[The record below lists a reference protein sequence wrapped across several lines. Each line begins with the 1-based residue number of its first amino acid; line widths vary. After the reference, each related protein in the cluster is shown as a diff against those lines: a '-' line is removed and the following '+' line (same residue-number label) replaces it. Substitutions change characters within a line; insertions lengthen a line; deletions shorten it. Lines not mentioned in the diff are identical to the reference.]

1 MSAPE
6 THEPTPHVGFTEAV
20 KAAQSRLG
28 SRDAYA
34 RVEQRGGWKTKI
46 TDDLAGFI
54 AARDSA
60 YLATASAD
68 GQPYIQHRGGPRG
81 FIKVLDERTLA
92 FADFGGNKQYISLG
106 NLSENDRAHL
116 FLMDYANRQRI
127 KIWGRA
133 KMVEDDPELL
143 AGLADPAYKAQ
154 PERALVFTVEGWD
167 PNCPQHIT
175 PRFTEEDF
183 APAFQKLQSRI
194 AELETELA
202 ETRGE

>member
-1 MSAPE
+1 MDAK
-6 THEPTPHVGFTEAV
+6 PTPHVGFTDSI

-34 RVEQRGGWKTKI
+34 RVEERGGWKTTI
-46 TDDLAGFI
+46 TADLTGFI
-54 AARDSA
+54 ATRDSA
-60 YLATASAD
+60 YLATASAE

-92 FADFGGNKQYISLG
+92 FADFSGNKQYISLG
-106 NLSENDRAHL
+106 NLAENDRAHL

-133 KMVEDDPELL
+133 KMVEDDPELV
-143 AGLADPAYKAQ
+143 AKLADPSYTSK

-183 APAFQKLQSRI
+183 RPAFEKLQSRI
-194 AELETELA
+194 AELEAELA
-202 ETRGE
+202 AARGENAR